1 MSSPSTPSLLR
12 SGQIEGNAWLEI
24 RIDRLLSNLK
34 QIRQTVFKH
43 HGSAPQVMAVIKAN
57 AYGHGL
63 MGIARALSN
72 EVTYLGVSSLHEV
85 LELRENG
92 ILSPVF
98 LFGRLFDREL
108 AAAIKN
114 NVTMS
119 ISSFDEAAEISE
131 ISESMVQRTP
141 VHIKM
146 DTGMGRL
153 GIPASEAVSEI
164 EKIAQLPGLFLE
176 GLYTHFPS
184 AEKADGFAE
193 KQLILFNQL
202 ARELETKNIK
212 FRFYHAANSAANLR
226 IENPALSELTLMRPG
241 LGLYGIS
248 SDSSLSSGLQPV
260 LSLKTRIILVK
271 KIQAGES
278 VGYGRSYIASRPTTI
293 AILPVGY
300 SHGYPWHL
308 SNKSW
313 VLYKGNRYPLIGR
326 VSMDFIT
333 VDLGRAEA
341 KAGEEITLLGEDQN
355 ECITA
360 EELAG
365 WAGTIPY
372 EIVTRLSSRLP
383 RIYLSENTQ

>member
-1 MSSPSTPSLLR
+1 MTNPSSTAAR
-12 SGQIEGNAWLEI
+12 VGGNAWIEI
-24 RIDRLLSNLK
+24 RLDRLLSNLK
-34 QIRQTVFKH
+34 QIRQTVARH
-43 HGSAPQVMAVIKAN
+43 HGSAPQVMAVVKAN

-63 MGIARALSN
+63 LGTARALSG
-72 EVTYLGVSSLHEV
+72 EVTYLGVSSLYEV

-98 LFGRLFDREL
+98 LFGRLFDQEL
-108 AAAIKN
+108 ETAVKN
-114 NVTMS
+114 NAAMS
-119 ISSFDEAAEISE
+119 VSSFEEAAEISE
-131 ISESMVQRTP
+131 ISETLVQKTT
-141 VHIKM
+141 VHIKI

-153 GIPASEAVSEI
+153 GIPASSAVAEI
-164 EKIAQLPGLFLE
+164 EKIAQLPGLFIE

-193 KQLILFNQL
+193 KQLALFNEIVSTL
-202 ARELETKNIK
+202 KTKNIK
-212 FRFYHAANSAANLR
+212 FRFLHAANSAGNLR
-226 IENPALSELTLMRPG
+226 IEDPAMRELNLMRPG
-241 LGLYGIS
+241 LGIYGIS
-248 SDSSLSSGLQPV
+248 PDASLKTEGLEPV

-271 KIQAGES
+271 KIKAGDS
-278 VGYGRSYIASRPTTI
+278 VGYGRSFTASRATTI
-293 AILPVGY
+293 AVLPVGY

-313 VLYKGNRYPLIGR
+313 VLYKGKRCPVVGR

-333 VDLGRAEA
+333 ADLGRADA
-341 KAGEEITLLGEDQN
+341 KAGEEITLIGDDQN
-355 ECITA
+355 ERITA

-383 RIYLSENTQ
+383 RIYIQ